1 MSSTPRVA
9 LAKFIVSALL
19 LGGCSYDLAMP
30 EVPQRAQL
38 QGSLDTGGKLPADGN
53 DVVLISEDG
62 ARTVQRTSGGGAFSF
77 VDLAPGLYFL
87 EVSLPGFSSFVR
99 PNLRLRGG
107 DSLQVG
113 ALAPSWLGGTS
124 QEGIITGRVVAVDS
138 SQTTGG
144 QVEFLLQPSGTRV
157 ALAAIGLG
165 GDFVQRVPPGSY
177 KLRASHPLFVT
188 TESPPIAV
196 SESQSLDLSSEP
208 LSMDINPAT
217 LAGSVL
223 RERDGDTAVPASGAL
238 ITLGNGTTTT
248 TDASG
253 NFLITGLAGGDRTV
267 RVNLAGFHDPLP
279 TRLATLVPGEDTA
292 LDPITVRLDRGALA
306 GTVQLSDG
314 QAANDITVALNGLP
328 YSAGVAPDP
337 SVPSRG
343 SFLLSGVPVGSYEL
357 VATKARYSRATL
369 PNVTVGTDATAQ
381 VGTLTLT
388 ILQGDFDILDP
399 DGANTPGYT
408 RSRAVS
414 LNLSNFGAAA
424 EYRASED
431 PSFTSV
437 AYLPFTGGS
446 QKPFTLADTQGTRTV
461 YAQYKDAGGT
471 ESPVFSASVVL
482 DTVGPT
488 APALTVAGGEGFT
501 RVANPLVVTLA
512 ATELLPP
519 GVDTVSGLARVRLST
534 APTVD
539 GNGVLAA
546 TPVTYQRD
554 LSFTRPDS
562 TDGPVTVYAQFEDHA
577 GNVGAVISDQV
588 VVDTAPPTGSI
599 ALADGPRA
607 TAPGFTHQALVDL
620 QMTAAAEPHAGYTL
634 IKVANSQA
642 ALNSAVFQP
651 VQSVTA
657 WFLDPTSN
665 GQKTVYAQLQD
676 AAGNVGLTQLSA
688 QIIYDTLAPS
698 PISAT
703 LQGPSITNAA
713 QVTLQLSAADNTQLS
728 PTAAVTVSEDAYF
741 QGPGTVGPIA
751 YPGDNLVTYPLSAED
766 GAKQIYLRLRDA
778 AGNDSTASVRVARD
792 STPPAASFTLEGTL
806 ADGTPSSTLTSTAS
820 VTARITHSGASLY
833 LLGDASLVSCPAAAG
848 SYTALSTPAV
858 THTLG
863 GTGATRTV
871 TLCVRDAAGNTGGP
885 YVQTLVLDAADPS
898 FCTLEL
904 QGFARD
910 GSNAPAGLTAS
921 TEVTA
926 TVSGCNEVPTELFL
940 TTGAVTCNDAA
951 SLGWQPFLQGGT
963 FSLPAG
969 DGPRTVRGCVRDAAR
984 NVGSV
989 QSAALTVDSAAP
1001 SPATA
1006 TIVGSSTTNNATL
1019 TLNLAA
1025 SDPSGLHPSSAVTV
1039 SEDAYFADATTVG
1052 PVAFPGSGQLAFPL
1066 SAGDGAKR
1074 LYVRF
1079 RDTLGNEA
1087 VTSLTAT
1094 LDTTAPQAVL
1104 AVTGTLADGTASS
1117 TVTSVAAV
1125 TVDLLQLVGAD
1136 EYLLGNDTLTTC
1148 PSSGYSALTSSTL
1161 SHTLSGTASPRQ
1173 VRVCLRDLAGN
1184 VTGPLVAAIA
1194 LDTLAPAGCALA
1206 VAGYTT
1212 RGDPAPGGLTGTYR
1226 VTATIGSCVEAPVEV
1241 VLSPS
1246 PVTCA
1251 AGSALAWQQFTS
1263 TLDFFLPGP
1272 DGENTVYGCVR
1283 DAARNT
1289 TGITSA
1295 QITLDTTPPSNPQLL
1310 LDDGASYVNAAQVS
1324 SRGGYLAS
1332 AAGTATGAVEWA
1344 ITEAPGTGS
1353 WSWTWQSYTLFNPLD
1368 FTFGGTGVR
1377 RLYAVFRDEVG
1388 NTSAVASD
1396 TLTFDTLA
1404 PSVTGALV
1412 QVAPGGNGYINTTS
1426 ALVQLRNTPPDAW
1439 QMKVAPAANSAGCVA
1454 SDFATATAEAFT
1466 TNPFLVL
1473 LASGEGTKRV
1483 CAQLLD
1489 AAGNVSTTF
1498 SGTVILDTTPPTS
1511 PVIITSPAVVNATQ
1525 ANPFVVTTAGAVTES
1540 NFARYEQVGGGTQS
1554 WTLASSGISTTSFA
1568 FTLQANASYETGYPN
1583 TLQLRAVDLAGNVSA
1598 TSNVVII
1605 KDTNPPN
1612 VVGTHVLWTTNGD
1625 QKGSVYWTPSSSTDV
1640 VGHRLYYGSASDS
1653 YEGSYA
1659 DQGPSPIYTQADGVA
1674 SLSGLINGA
1683 PTYVE
1688 VRPVDHAG
1696 NEGSGSTEVL
1706 LQPNLVSPNKIATLS
1721 VTNMDYFERLAIQGD
1736 RLFALA
1742 FQGTNCIF
1750 GTATHRPTLLT
1761 IDLSRLVSPV
1771 ASGEPDPSPLTP
1783 TVTGQVVMPD
1793 PVDCYQVPINSY
1805 TALQVDGRWA
1815 YVAAGTRLYIVDIL
1829 NPDSPTLKATLDY
1842 APTVLRALQVKGNV
1856 LFAAGATGA
1865 GGVFAVNL
1873 AKLYD
1878 SDPLSFPTT
1887 SDSLGSHTGNSGPDG
1902 LYWTRGY
1909 LTELFGSNT
1918 YHYNVADALDG
1929 SVFTVWS
1936 AADPRVSGSLGGTSG
1951 LPGPVGFGNYLF
1963 AVEQNRV
1970 GAYDLGPVFAG
1981 ASTSFASPLATV
1993 PIGGRGQFDV
2003 AGGQLFY
2010 QDDQSKG
2017 VRSIDFT
2024 DLNAPVDQ
2032 GFLQTEQ
2039 YSTGFS
2045 NLTYGPYLIHGD
2057 TSQLIFAEIA
2067 TPRSLRRVATG
2078 ASGMPRN
2085 HVVPGALVGG
2095 GTVMDLLAPWPP
2107 APLAN
2112 DVDSCFYDD
2121 VLLGEVS
2128 VQVQGTRLRVTNL
2141 EDSSDRDSATLFDAA
2156 DSYTLDLSPDVATGI
2171 AEAANRLVV
2180 VQRRADGTYLE
2191 VFDAMAVI
2199 DRVPSTLLT
2208 RPSLGSY
2215 KVTGNTA
2222 ARMQVSLHRG
2232 RALVTLDNESNTNP
2246 TVMGLYV
2253 VDLRPLLDDDPAT
2266 AMTPITST
2274 PNSVQGFVQ
2283 ALPTGNFS
2291 WYPGHRQSVGRGD
2304 WAYVAS
2310 GHGVEIIDISAAMDD
2325 SLSTTI
2331 PGVPVRSS
2339 VNVLGGFKS
2348 LTVYGSYALFVP
2360 QHSGVNASVISLDVS
2375 DPLNPRKMSSVPLV
2389 KDATGCT
2396 PSGLTSI
2403 TPHSGISMSGTRAY
2417 LTMRNLSWVMEVE

>member
-1 MSSTPRVA
+1 
-9 LAKFIVSALL
+9 
-19 LGGCSYDLAMP
+19 MP

-62 ARTVQRTSGGGAFSF
+62 ARTVQRTSGGGAFGF

-107 DSLQVG
+107 DSLQLG
-113 ALAPSWLGGTS
+113 ALVPSWLGGTS

-188 TESPPIAV
+188 TESPPV
-196 SESQSLDLSSEP
+196 SVTESQSLDLSSQP

-217 LAGSVL
+217 LSGSVL

-238 ITLGNGTTTT
+238 VTLGNGTTTT

-253 NFLITGLAGGDRTV
+253 GFLITGLAGGERTV
-267 RVNLAGFHDPLP
+267 RVTLAGFHDPLP
-279 TRLATLVPGEDTA
+279 TRIATLVPGEGTS
-292 LDPITVRLDRGALA
+292 LDPVTVRLDRGALA

-314 QAANDITVALNGLP
+314 QTANDITVALNGLP

-369 PNVTVGTDATAQ
+369 PNVTVGTDATTQ
-381 VGTLTLT
+381 VGALTLT
-388 ILQGDFDILDP
+388 ILQGDFDIIDP
-399 DGANTPGYT
+399 DGANTPGYS
-408 RSRAVS
+408 RSRAVA
-414 LNLSNFGAAA
+414 LNLSNFGSAA

-431 PSFTSV
+431 PSFAST
-437 AYLPFTGGS
+437 AYVPFTGGS
-446 QKPFTLADTQGTRTV
+446 QKAFTLADTQGTRTV

-482 DTVGPT
+482 DTVAPT
-488 APALTVAGGEGFT
+488 APALTVAGGDGFT
-501 RVANPLVVTLA
+501 RVSNPLVVTLA

-534 APTVD
+534 ASTVD
-539 GNGVLAA
+539 GNGVLVA

-554 LSFTRPDS
+554 LAFTRPGS

-620 QMTAAAEPHAGYTL
+620 EMSAAAEPNGGYTL
-634 IKVANSQA
+634 IKIANSQG

-651 VQSVTA
+651 VQSVAA

-688 QIIYDTLAPS
+688 QITYDTIAPS

-713 QVTLQLSAADNTQLS
+713 QVTLLLSAADNTQLS

-741 QGPGTVGPIA
+741 QGPGTVGPGA
-751 YPGDNLVTYPLSAED
+751 YPADNLVTYPLSVED

-778 AGNDSTASVRVARD
+778 AGNDSTASVRVTRD
-792 STPPAASFTLEGTL
+792 STPPAASFTLEGIL
-806 ADGTPSSTLTSTAS
+806 ADGTPSSTLSSTAS
-820 VTARITHSGASLY
+820 VTARITHSGASLF
-833 LLGDASLVSCPAAAG
+833 LLGDASLVSCPSTAG
-848 SYTALSTPAV
+848 SYTVLSTPAV

-863 GTGATRTV
+863 GTGPTRTV

-885 YVQTLVLDAADPS
+885 YTQTILLDAAVPS

-904 QGFARD
+904 QGFRRD
-910 GSNAPAGLTAS
+910 GSAAPAGLTAAAD
-921 TEVTA
+921 VTA
-926 TVSGCNEVPTELFL
+926 TVSGCNEVPSELYL
-940 TTGAVTCNDAA
+940 TTGAVTCSASA
-951 SLGWQPFLQGGT
+951 SLGWQPFTQGGT
-963 FSLPAG
+963 ISLPVG
-969 DGPRTVRGCVRDAAR
+969 DGAKTVRGCVRDAAR
-984 NVGSV
+984 NVGNV
-989 QSAALTVDSAAP
+989 QPAAVTLDTAAP

-1006 TIVGSSTTNNATL
+1006 AIVGSSTTNNATL
-1019 TLNLAA
+1019 TLNLSA

-1052 PVAFPGSGQLAFPL
+1052 PAAFPGGGQLAYPL

-1079 RDTLGNEA
+1079 RDALGNEA
-1087 VTSLTAT
+1087 ITSLTAT

-1104 AVTGTLADGTASS
+1104 AVTGTLADGTPSS
-1117 TVTSVAAV
+1117 TVTSVTAV
-1125 TVDLLQLVGAD
+1125 TVNLLQLAGAD
-1136 EYLLGNDTLTTC
+1136 EYVIGNDTLTTC
-1148 PSSGYSALTSSTL
+1148 PSSGYSALASVTL
-1161 SHTLSGTASPRQ
+1161 FHTLSGTAAPRQ

-1184 VTGPLVAAIA
+1184 VTGPLVAAIS
-1194 LDTLAPAGCALA
+1194 LDTVAPGGCALA

-1226 VTATIGSCVEAPVEV
+1226 VTATIGSCVEAPVDV

-1251 AGSALAWQQFTS
+1251 PGSALAWQQFTN

-1272 DGENTVYGCVR
+1272 DGANTVYGCVR

-1295 QITLDTTPPSNPQLL
+1295 QITLDTTPPSNPQVL

-1324 SRGGYLAS
+1324 SRGGYVAS
-1332 AAGTATGAVEWA
+1332 AAGTATGAVEWGVS
-1344 ITEAPGTGS
+1344 ESPGDGS
-1353 WSWTWQSYTLFNPLD
+1353 WRSYTLFNPLD
-1368 FTFGGTGVR
+1368 FTFAGTGVR

-1396 TLTFDTLA
+1396 TITFDILA
-1404 PSVTGALV
+1404 PSVTLAQL

-1426 ALVQLRNTPPDAW
+1426 ALVQLRNTPNDAW
-1439 QMKVAPAANSAGCVA
+1439 QMQVAPAANPGGCVA

-1473 LASGEGTKRV
+1473 LAPGDGTKRV
-1483 CAQLLD
+1483 CARLLD
-1489 AAGNVSTTF
+1489 AAGNVSAMF

-1525 ANPFVVTTAGAVTES
+1525 ANPFTVTTAGAVTET
-1540 NFARYEQVGGGTQS
+1540 NFARYEQVGGGAQS
-1554 WTLASSGISTTSFA
+1554 WTLASSGIATTSFN

-1583 TLQLRAVDLAGNVSA
+1583 SLQLRAVDLAGNVSA
-1598 TSNVVII
+1598 TSSVVII
-1605 KDTNPPN
+1605 KDTNLPN
-1612 VVGTHVLWTTNGD
+1612 AVGTQVLWITNGD
-1625 QKGSVYWTPSSSTDV
+1625 QKGSVYWTPSSSPDV
-1640 VGHRLYYGSASDS
+1640 VGHRIYYGSASGS

-1659 DQGPSPIYTQADGVA
+1659 DQGPSPLYTQADGVV

-1721 VTNMDYFERLAIQGD
+1721 VPNMDYFGRLAIQGD

-1742 FQGTNCIF
+1742 FQGTNCVY
-1750 GTATHRPTLLT
+1750 GSPTHRPTLLT
-1761 IDLSRLVSPV
+1761 IDLSKLVSPV
-1771 ASGEPDPSPLTP
+1771 ASGAPDPSPLTP
-1783 TVTGQVVMPD
+1783 TVTGQLVMPD
-1793 PVDCYQVPINSY
+1793 MVDCYQVPIPNY

-1815 YVAAGTRLYIVDIL
+1815 YLAAGTRLYIVDVL
-1829 NPDSPTLKATLDY
+1829 NPDAPTLKATLNY

-1878 SDPLSFPTT
+1878 NDPLSFPTT
-1887 SDSLGSHTGNSGPDG
+1887 ADSLGSHNGNAGPDG
-1902 LYWTRGY
+1902 LFWTRGH
-1909 LTELFGSNT
+1909 LTELYGANT
-1918 YHYNVADALDG
+1918 FHYNVADALDG
-1929 SVFTVWS
+1929 NVFTVWNS
-1936 AADPRVSGSLGGTSG
+1936 TDPRVLGSLGGTTA
-1951 LPGPVGFGNYLF
+1951 LPSPLGFGNYLF

-1970 GAYDLGPVFAG
+1970 GTYDLGPVFSGG
-1981 ASTSFASPLATV
+1981 ALSFASPLATV

-2003 AGGQLFY
+2003 AGAQLFY

-2017 VRSIDFT
+2017 VRSVDFT

-2039 YSTGFS
+2039 YSTGFA

-2057 TSQLIFAEIA
+2057 TGQLVFAEIA

-2107 APLAN
+2107 APIAS
-2112 DVDSCFYDD
+2112 DVDTCFYDD
-2121 VLLGEVS
+2121 VLFGEVS
-2128 VQVQGTRLRVTNL
+2128 VQAQGTRLRVTNL
-2141 EDSSDRDSATLFDAA
+2141 EDSSDRDAATPFDAA
-2156 DSYTLDLSPDVATGI
+2156 DSYTLDLSPDVATGL

-2180 VQRRADGTYLE
+2180 VERRSDGTYLE

-2199 DRVPSTLLT
+2199 DRMPTTLLT
-2208 RPSLGSY
+2208 RPGLGSY
-2215 KVTGNTA
+2215 KVTSNTA
-2222 ARMQVSLHRG
+2222 NRMQVSMHRG
-2232 RALVTLDNESNTNP
+2232 RALVTLDNENNTNP

-2266 AMTPITST
+2266 AMTPITTT

-2291 WYPGHRQSVGRGD
+2291 WYPGHRQSVGRGN

-2310 GHGVEIIDISAAMDD
+2310 GHGVEIIDISAALDD
-2325 SLSTTI
+2325 SLSTTL

-2339 VNVLGGFKS
+2339 VNVLGGFKALS
-2348 LTVYGSYALFVP
+2348 VYGSYALFVP
-2360 QHSGVNASVISLDVS
+2360 QHQGVNAAVISLDVS
-2375 DPLNPRKMSSVPLV
+2375 DPLNPRKVSSVPLV
-2389 KDATGCT
+2389 KDTTSCI
-2396 PSGLTSI
+2396 PSGLGSI

-2417 LTMRNLSWVMEVE
+2417 LTMRNLTWVMEVE